1 MVVLR
6 WTALLIGLLAMP
18 VESVAQSSALPPSR
32 CLAVAQAAPKLMTV
46 GHTALPQSP
55 IALPV
60 QERADAVRI
69 RFIGH
74 SMFLLESP
82 EGVRIATDYFGP
94 AVPGG
99 PPDVVTMNRAHSTHF
114 TDYPDPAI
122 THVLRGWN
130 PQGGPADH
138 HLQVGDVVIR
148 SVPTDIRALG
158 AGRISDGNSIFI
170 FEMAGLCMGHL
181 GHLHHVLSPEDL
193 AWLGQLDVVMVAVD
207 GSYTMSHAEVAKT
220 LDVIKARLVLPMHY
234 FGGRTLRE
242 FLGHLG
248 EDYTVEIS
256 SEPEVVVSAATL
268 PRAPKVLVLPGY

>member
-6 WTALLIGLLAMP
+6 WTALLTCLLAMP
-18 VESVAQSSALPPSR
+18 MGAVAQSSTSPPSR
-32 CLAVAQAAPKLMTV
+32 CLAVAQAAPNVMTV
-46 GHTALPQSP
+46 GYAALPQSP
-55 IALPV
+55 TVLPV
-60 QERADAVRI
+60 QESTDAVRI

-74 SMFLLESP
+74 SMFLIESP

-99 PPDVVTMNRAHSTHF
+99 PPDVVTMNRAHSTHY
-114 TDYPDPAI
+114 TESPAPAI

-158 AGRISDGNSIFI
+158 AERIPDGNSIFI
-170 FEMAGLCMGHL
+170 FELAGLCIGHL

-234 FGGRTLRE
+234 FGGSTLRE

-248 EDYTVEIS
+248 EDYTVEMS
-256 SEPEVVVSAATL
+256 SEPEVIVSAATL
-268 PRAPKVLVLPGY
+268 PHTPKVLVLPGY